1 MAYATT
7 SAMTDFVSA
16 LLSLSPG
23 SQNGGTYANKP
34 GYHNT
39 RAGNLPTNYSVV
51 DAVDKLGPSDMC
63 AAVDWTFPD
72 AQSGRYAT
80 IIKYTNLLLASAK
93 DQQDPRLNY
102 MREFYGQADQDT
114 QVEGWDTRYGRAATS
129 DPSHLWHIHF
139 SFSRATVT
147 DPKAFA
153 AVLSVLRGETTAQWQ
168 GEAHDMAK
176 IVLITDSSHGA
187 GAAYGTGGGG
197 RFWLPSWNALQ
208 AYAAFW
214 GLSTDGKTFSSMTG
228 AVADYTVGP
237 DVGSPKSDPVSAT
250 LVPHKHSID
259 GVVTLVGTT
268 GEAVANPSV

>member
-7 SAMTDFVSA
+7 PAMTNFVNS
-16 LLSLSPG
+16 LLALSPG

-39 RAGNLPTNYSVV
+39 RAGNLSTNYSVV

-63 AAVDWTFPD
+63 AACDWTFPD
-72 AQSGRYAT
+72 AQSARYAT
-80 IIKYTNLLLASAK
+80 IAKYTSLLLASAK

-102 MREFYGQADQDT
+102 MREFYGQADSDT

-129 DPSHLWHIHF
+129 DSSHLWHIHF

-153 AVLSVLRGETTAQWQ
+153 AVLSVLRGETTAQWK
-168 GEAHDMAK
+168 GA
-176 IVLITDSSHGA
+176 TDVSAVFIHNALGGMWVS
-187 GAAYGTGGGG
+187 GGGVRRVIPNG
-197 RFWLPSWNALQ
+197 SALTDIYAHGGVLYGDLSSWPVDRINQ
-208 AYAAFW
+208 CF
-214 GLSTDGKTFSSMTG
+214 
-228 AVADYTVGP
+228 GP
-237 DVGSPKSDPVSAT
+237 DVATLKGPKGDPGPTT

-259 GVVTLVGTT
+259 GTVTLVGTT